1 VLLRV
6 SINIAGSE
14 YDKISAHFYCVNYR
28 RNNRI
33 YLTSLYDAKGQGLFD
48 LADDYQQRSAI
59 DADSFNSYFA
69 NC

>member
-1 VLLRV
+1 M

-14 YDKISAHFYCVNYR
+14 YDKISAHFYCVNFR

-33 YLTSLYDAKGQGLFD
+33 DLTSIYDAKHQGLFGIKY
-48 LADDYQQRSAI
+48 AYEQRSAI